1 MFDFGL
7 RIRELRE
14 SRHMSQESLGRRIGR
29 SKPVISNYENNI
41 KYPPLEV
48 LISIANVFNVSL
60 DYLVGIEK
68 KDALYIN
75 NLNET
80 QTNIMKLLYEE
91 FTDCSLKGKELSS
104 RQQKILSL
112 LLIEFLK
119 WKPNQHFDILIFWY
133 IKTPFRSLPKGCN
146 FLNWRKQL

>member
-1 MFDFGL
+1 
-7 RIRELRE
+7 
-14 SRHMSQESLGRRIGR
+14 MSQESLGRRIGR

-48 LISIANVFNVSL
+48 LISIVFYVSL

-80 QTNIMKLLYEE
+80 QSNIMKLLYEE

-119 WKPNQHFDILIFWY
+119 
-133 IKTPFRSLPKGCN
+133 
-146 FLNWRKQL
+146 

>member
-1 MFDFGL
+1 
-7 RIRELRE
+7 
-14 SRHMSQESLGRRIGR
+14 MSQESLGRRIGR

-75 NLNET
+75 NLNE
-80 QTNIMKLLYEE
+80 IYAGIHRCVAE
-91 FTDCSLKGKELSS
+91 
-104 RQQKILSL
+104 
-112 LLIEFLK
+112 
-119 WKPNQHFDILIFWY
+119 
-133 IKTPFRSLPKGCN
+133 
-146 FLNWRKQL
+146 

>member
-80 QTNIMKLLYEE
+80 LYEE
-91 FTDCSLKGKELSS
+91 FTDCNLKGKELSS

-119 WKPNQHFDILIFWY
+119 
-133 IKTPFRSLPKGCN
+133 
-146 FLNWRKQL
+146 

>member
-75 NLNET
+75 NLNEKYT
-80 QTNIMKLLYEE
+80 GKTGYALGNAE
-91 FTDCSLKGKELSS
+91 FADGKVTMSPQSFALVE
-104 RQQKILSL
+104 I
-112 LLIEFLK
+112 
-119 WKPNQHFDILIFWY
+119 D
-133 IKTPFRSLPKGCN
+133 G
-146 FLNWRKQL
+146 

>member
-75 NLNET
+75 NLNEM

-91 FTDCSLKGKELSS
+91 FTELSS

-119 WKPNQHFDILIFWY
+119 
-133 IKTPFRSLPKGCN
+133 
-146 FLNWRKQL
+146 

>member
-7 RIRELRE
+7 RIRQLRE
-14 SRHMSQESLGRRIGR
+14 ARNMSQEELGRRVGR

-41 KYPPLEV
+41 KFPPLEV

-80 QTNIMKLLYEE
+80 QSNIMKLLYEE
-91 FTDCSLKGKELSS
+91 FSDCNLKGKELSN
-104 RQQKILSL
+104 RQQKILSML
-112 LLIEFLK
+112 LVEFL
-119 WKPNQHFDILIFWY
+119 N
-133 IKTPFRSLPKGCN
+133 S
-146 FLNWRKQL
+146 

>member
-1 MFDFGL
+1 MLTIILYSFRIQNASVLKYFYQKLFEVNYMFDFGL
-7 RIRELRE
+7 RIRQLRE
-14 SRHMSQESLGRRIGR
+14 SRNMSQEELGRRVGR

-41 KYPPLEV
+41 KFPPLEV

-80 QTNIMKLLYEE
+80 QSNIMKLLYEE
-91 FTDCSLKGKELSS
+91 FSDCNLKGKELSN
-104 RQQKILSL
+104 RQQKILSML
-112 LLIEFLK
+112 LVEFL
-119 WKPNQHFDILIFWY
+119 N
-133 IKTPFRSLPKGCN
+133 S
-146 FLNWRKQL
+146 

>member
-7 RIRELRE
+7 RIRQLRE
-14 SRHMSQESLGRRIGR
+14 SRNMSQEELGRRVGR

-41 KYPPLEV
+41 KFPPLEV
-48 LISIANVFNVSL
+48 LISISNVFNVSL

-80 QTNIMKLLYEE
+80 QSNIMKLLYEE
-91 FTDCSLKGKELSS
+91 FSDCNLKGKELSN
-104 RQQKILSL
+104 RQQKNTKYAFSRIFKFISHRNSGLFL
-112 LLIEFLK
+112 YIAEKALLIDFARLLK
-119 WKPNQHFDILIFWY
+119 DNKIN
-133 IKTPFRSLPKGCN
+133 RN
-146 FLNWRKQL
+146 

>member
-48 LISIANVFNVSL
+48 LISIANVYNVTIVL
-60 DYLVGIEK
+60 FDFK
-68 KDALYIN
+68 K
-75 NLNET
+75 
-80 QTNIMKLLYEE
+80 
-91 FTDCSLKGKELSS
+91 S
-104 RQQKILSL
+104 
-112 LLIEFLK
+112 
-119 WKPNQHFDILIFWY
+119 
-133 IKTPFRSLPKGCN
+133 TPFRSLSKGC
-146 FLNWRKQL
+146 FYMSKC

>member
-7 RIRELRE
+7 RIRQLRE
-14 SRHMSQESLGRRIGR
+14 SRNMSQEELGRRVGR

-41 KYPPLEV
+41 KFPPLEV
-48 LISIANVFNVSL
+48 LISISNVFNVSL

-80 QTNIMKLLYEE
+80 QSNIMKLLYEDLATATLKAKNCQ
-91 FTDCSLKGKELSS
+91 TDSKK
-104 RQQKILSL
+104 
-112 LLIEFLK
+112 
-119 WKPNQHFDILIFWY
+119 Y
-133 IKTPFRSLPKGCN
+133 
-146 FLNWRKQL
+146 

>member
-75 NLNET
+75 NLNE
-80 QTNIMKLLYEE
+80 KH
-91 FTDCSLKGKELSS
+91 DHLSEVP
-104 RQQKILSL
+104 I
-112 LLIEFLK
+112 
-119 WKPNQHFDILIFWY
+119 DIWTYFIA
-133 IKTPFRSLPKGCN
+133 TP
-146 FLNWRKQL
+146 

>member
-60 DYLVGIEK
+60 DYLVGIDK
-68 KDALYIN
+68 Y
-75 NLNET
+75 NET
-80 QTNIMKLLYEE
+80 ALRRIYRLQ
-91 FTDCSLKGKELSS
+91 S
-104 RQQKILSL
+104 
-112 LLIEFLK
+112 
-119 WKPNQHFDILIFWY
+119 
-133 IKTPFRSLPKGCN
+133 
-146 FLNWRKQL
+146 

>member
-7 RIRELRE
+7 RIRKLRE
-14 SRHMSQESLGRRIGR
+14 SRNMSQDELGRRVGR
-29 SKPVISNYENNI
+29 SKPVISSYENNI
-41 KYPPLEV
+41 KTPPLEV
-48 LISIANVFNVSL
+48 LVKISNVFNVSL

-68 KDALYIN
+68 KEALYIN

-80 QTNIMKLLYEE
+80 QSYIIKMLYEE
-91 FTDCSLKGKELSS
+91 FIDSNIKGKKLSS

-119 WKPNQHFDILIFWY
+119 
-133 IKTPFRSLPKGCN
+133 
-146 FLNWRKQL
+146 